1 MRSQPVLRSSTAE
14 EDRLMDYDNRSM
26 ILCKICCFT
35 FRSRCE
41 DATGR
46 RSLNAL
52 NRNMDRVSES
62 ASL

>member
-1 MRSQPVLRSSTAE
+1 
-14 EDRLMDYDNRSM
+14 MDYDNRST
-26 ILCKICCFT
+26 ILCKICCLT

-46 RSLNAL
+46 RSLNAF

>member
-1 MRSQPVLRSSTAE
+1 
-14 EDRLMDYDNRSM
+14 MDYDSRSM
-26 ILCKICCFT
+26 ILCKICCLT
-35 FRSRCE
+35 FRSCCE